1 MLSRTLVA
9 LIVAAC
15 LIAAATAL
23 GPVRHSPTVAISKH
37 DVAHATTTKPRYMK
51 GKLMEGCFEEPA
63 ECGLVVW

>member
-1 MLSRTLVA
+1 MLSRTLVT
-9 LIVAAC
+9 LIVAGC

-23 GPVRHSPTVAISKH
+23 VPVRHTPTNSVSKH
-37 DVAHATTTKPRYMK
+37 DVAYGVHKPRYMK

>member
-9 LIVAAC
+9 LIAAAC
-15 LIAAATAL
+15 LIVAATAFV
-23 GPVRHSPTVAISKH
+23 PVRHSPTAAVSKH
-37 DVAHATTTKPRYMK
+37 DVAYGTHKPRYMK